1 MAEKENLSPA
11 KKETVGAVMVVG
23 AGISGMQASLDIADS
38 GFKVYLMEE
47 NSTIG
52 GIMAQLDKTFPTND
66 CSTCMISPK
75 LIEVA
80 SNPNIEIITR
90 SRVESVI
97 GKPGN
102 FKVKVK
108 KRARYIDLDKCTGCG
123 ECAKVCPVDVS
134 SDFDADM
141 GLRKAI
147 YRHFP
152 QAIPAEFAID
162 KADRAP
168 CTLACPAG
176 INVQGYLAMIKVGK
190 YKEAIEI
197 IMREMPLPGVL
208 GRVCIH
214 PCEKACRR
222 AEVDSAVSIRD
233 LKRFAAD
240 QVDLA
245 SLPVPAIDW
254 KDEKVAIIGSGPSG
268 LAAGYFLGLTGYR
281 STIFEALPVAGG
293 MLAMGIPEY
302 RLPETVLQKEI
313 ENITRFGVTIKTS
326 TPIGA
331 GHTIEN
337 LLNDGFSAV
346 YIAVGAQKGV
356 DLRIPGEKAFKNVQ
370 HGVQWLRDVKLKQV
384 GRLDDKKVAV
394 IGGGN
399 SALDSARTAMRLG
412 AGQVDIL
419 YRRTREEMPADPDEI
434 KDAIEEG
441 IHIHFLVSPI
451 EITGADNT
459 ADAVM
464 CIKNKLGAPDTSG
477 RRRPIPVEGSEF
489 KVTAD
494 LILPNIGQQLDNNF
508 AGTSPI
514 NFSRRGFIAV
524 NASTLETSVKGVF
537 AGGDAV
543 VGPASVIE
551 AIEQG
556 KRAVKSILA
565 YMAHEPL
572 PFEDVTDFKPD
583 PAANY
588 HPIDPDKEHLERA
601 QVPMADAGQRATDF
615 REAASAFSPE
625 AAQKEAARCLDCGIC
640 CECLQCV
647 DACKADAICHDD
659 ADRWEE
665 IDVGSMILA
674 PGGKPFDANLKPEYG
689 HGRYPNV
696 LTSIEYERVI
706 SAAGPFQGHI
716 ARISDQREPKKMA
729 WIQCVGSRDAASG
742 CDYCSYVCCMYAT
755 KQAIISREH
764 NPNIRPTIFY
774 IDMRAQGKGFDR
786 YYERAK
792 DQGGV
797 RYVRSMISRVV
808 ENPQTH
814 DLTINYVDEVGQI
827 QSEEFDMV
835 ILSVGLRPHPEA
847 GELAQRLG
855 IDVNRFG
862 FCKTPPLDTIA
873 TSREG
878 IFVSGVFQSPKDI
891 PDTVI
896 QSSGAAAAAT
906 SIISSARGTLE
917 SVSHYPPESDIMGES
932 PRIGVFVCHCGIN
945 IAAVVDVKAV
955 SEYAATL
962 ADVVYADDFLFTC
975 STDTQTE
982 IKEIIGR
989 ENLNRVVIAS
999 CSPRTHEP
1007 LFQDTLQKAG
1017 LNKYLFEM
1025 ANIRDQD
1032 SWVHAGDKAGATEKA
1047 KDLVRM
1053 SVARSRELQPLY
1065 EVSMTITQKGLVIGG
1080 GLAGLTAAL
1089 ALAEQGYTTT
1099 LVEKS
1104 AVLGGNALT
1113 LYYTED
1119 GAHPADYVKDLI
1131 RRVKAHPL
1139 TTVYTEAEVV
1149 DYAGVVGNFN
1159 CHILT
1164 TESKIE
1170 MACGAIIIATGA
1182 QEYKPEGWLYEEDPR
1197 ILTQKELEQKL
1208 FDRDA
1213 TVKTA
1218 GTTVMIQCV
1227 GSRDEKRPYCS
1238 RVCCTAAVKNSLKIK
1253 ESNPSADV
1261 YVLYRDIR
1269 TFSFKELAYKEA
1281 REAGVRFIRYDP
1293 DKPPVVGKEDD
1304 RLAVTVFDC
1313 NLGMDIT
1320 LDADIVAL
1328 SAAIV
1333 PHPGS
1338 RKVASVF
1345 KLPLD
1350 QDGFFMESHLKLKPL
1365 DFSVAGIFL
1374 CGLAHGPKFA
1384 DEAIAQAKGAVS
1396 RACTVLS
1403 KAKRDVGGAVA
1414 VVNNQQCVLCMTC
1427 VRTCP
1432 FGVPR
1437 FDEAEGVIYIDP
1449 AACQGCGNCASACP
1463 RSAITVGHHTNDQ
1476 YLAKIG
1482 ALY

>member
-1 MAEKENLSPA
+1 
-11 KKETVGAVMVVG
+11 MVVG
-23 AGISGMQASLDIADS
+23 GGISGMQASLDIADS
-38 GFKVYLMEE
+38 GFKVYLVED

-90 SRVESVI
+90 TRVESI
-97 GKPGN
+97 TGEPGN
-102 FKVKVK
+102 FKVTVK

-134 SDFDADM
+134 ADFDEYL
-141 GLRKAI
+141 GSRKAI

-162 KADRAP
+162 KSDRAP

-190 YKEAIEI
+190 YREAIEI

-208 GRVCIH
+208 GRVCIR
-214 PCEKACRR
+214 PCEKVCRR
-222 AEVDSAVSIRD
+222 AEVDSAISIRD

-240 QVDLA
+240 QIDLA
-245 SLPVPAIDW
+245 SLPLPGIVW
-254 KDEKVAIIGSGPSG
+254 KNEKIAIIGSGPSG
-268 LAAGYFLGLTGYR
+268 LAAGYFLGLAGYR

-293 MLAMGIPEY
+293 MLAVGIPEY
-302 RLPETVLQKEI
+302 RLPEKVLQKEI
-313 ENITRFGVTIKTS
+313 ENITRFGVTIKTNA
-326 TPIGA
+326 PIGPD
-331 GHTIEN
+331 HTIED
-337 LLNDGFSAV
+337 LLNEGFTAV

-356 DLRIPGEKAFKNVQ
+356 DLRIPGEKNFKNIR
-370 HGVQWLRDVKLKQV
+370 HGVQWLQDVKLKRA
-384 GRLDDKKVAV
+384 GRLDEKKVVV

-399 SALDSARTAMRLG
+399 SAVDSARTAVRLG
-412 AGQVDIL
+412 ARQVDIL

-434 KDAIEEG
+434 KDAVEEG

-451 EITGADNT
+451 EIKGADKT
-459 ADAVM
+459 ADGVM
-464 CIKNKLGAPDTSG
+464 CIKNKLGTPDTSG

-494 LILPNIGQQLDNNF
+494 LILPSIGQQLDKNF
-508 AGTSPI
+508 TGTTPI

-524 NASTLETSVKGVF
+524 NANTLETGVKGVF

-551 AIEQG
+551 AIELG
-556 KRAVKSILA
+556 KRAVRSIIA
-565 YMAHEPL
+565 FIMHEPL
-572 PFEDVTDFKPD
+572 SAKDITDFRPEQ
-583 PAANY
+583 AQNY
-588 HPIDPDKEHLERA
+588 RPIDPEEQHLERTLA
-601 QVPMADAGQRATDF
+601 PMADPGQRTKDF
-615 REAASAFSPE
+615 REAAFAFSRTTAE
-625 AAQKEAARCLDCGIC
+625 KEAARCLDCGIC

-647 DACKADAICHDD
+647 NACKADAICHDD
-659 ADRWEE
+659 ADVWEE
-665 IDVGSMILA
+665 IAVGSMILA

-689 HGRYPNV
+689 HDRYPNV
-696 LTSIEYERVI
+696 LTSIEYERMI

-729 WIQCVGSRDAASG
+729 WIQCVGSRDASIG

-764 NPNIRPTIFY
+764 NPNIHPTIFY

-808 ENPQTH
+808 ENPQTN
-814 DLTINYVDEVGQI
+814 DLTINYVDEAGEI
-827 QSEEFDMV
+827 QSEDFDMV
-835 ILSVGLRPHPEA
+835 ILSVGLRPHPTT
-847 GELAQRLG
+847 GELAARLG
-855 IDVNRFG
+855 IELNHFG
-862 FCKTPPLDTIA
+862 FCKTPPLDTVA
-873 TSREG
+873 TSKDG

-906 SIISSARGTLE
+906 SIISSARGTME
-917 SVSHYPPESDIMGES
+917 SVSHYPVEKDIKGEL
-932 PRIGVFVCHCGIN
+932 PRIGVFICHCGMN
-945 IAAVVDVKAV
+945 IAAVVDVKSV
-955 SEYAATL
+955 SQYASTL
-962 ADVVYADDFLFTC
+962 PNVVYTDDFLFTC

-982 IKEIIGR
+982 IKEIIHR

-1025 ANIRDQD
+1025 ANIRDQN
-1032 SWVHAGDKAGATEKA
+1032 SWVHANDKVGATEKA

-1053 SVARSRELQPLY
+1053 SVARSRKLQPLY
-1065 EVSMTITQKGLVIGG
+1065 EVSMNITQKGLVIGG
-1080 GLAGLTAAL
+1080 GLAGLTATL
-1089 ALAEQGYTTT
+1089 TLAEQGYATT

-1113 LYYTED
+1113 LYYTET
-1119 GAHPADYVKDLI
+1119 GEHPADYVKDLI
-1131 RRVKAHPL
+1131 RRVGRHPL
-1139 TTVYTEAEVV
+1139 TTVYTQAEVV
-1149 DYAGVVGNFN
+1149 DYTGVVGNFK
-1159 CHILT
+1159 CRIMAGDQ
-1164 TESKIE
+1164 KIE
-1170 MACGAIIIATGA
+1170 ISCGAVIIATGA
-1182 QEYKPEGWLYEEDPR
+1182 LEYSPEGWLYGEDPR

-1208 FDRDA
+1208 FDQDA
-1213 TVKTA
+1213 VVKNA
-1218 GTTVMIQCV
+1218 DTTVMIQCV

-1253 ESNPSADV
+1253 EGNPNADI

-1269 TFSFKELAYKEA
+1269 TFSFKELAYKKA
-1281 REAGVRFIRYDP
+1281 RAAGVRFIRFDP
-1293 DKPPVVGKEDD
+1293 DKPPVVDRRND
-1304 RLAVTVFDC
+1304 RLTVTVFDC
-1313 NLGMDIT
+1313 NLRMDIC
-1320 LDADIVAL
+1320 LDADLVTL

-1338 RKVASVF
+1338 RKVASIF

-1403 KAKRDVGGAVA
+1403 KAERDVGGAVA
-1414 VVNNQQCVLCMTC
+1414 VINNQQCVFCLTC

-1432 FGVPR
+1432 FGVPKP
-1437 FDEAEGVIYIDP
+1437 DDTQGVIFIDP

-1463 RSAITVGHHTNDQ
+1463 RNAITVGHYTNDQ
-1476 YLAKIG
+1476 YLAKIE

>member
-1 MAEKENLSPA
+1 
-11 KKETVGAVMVVG
+11 
-23 AGISGMQASLDIADS
+23 
-38 GFKVYLMEE
+38 
-47 NSTIG
+47 
-52 GIMAQLDKTFPTND
+52 
-66 CSTCMISPK
+66 
-75 LIEVA
+75 
-80 SNPNIEIITR
+80 
-90 SRVESVI
+90 
-97 GKPGN
+97 
-102 FKVKVK
+102 
-108 KRARYIDLDKCTGCG
+108 
-123 ECAKVCPVDVS
+123 
-134 SDFDADM
+134 
-141 GLRKAI
+141 
-147 YRHFP
+147 
-152 QAIPAEFAID
+152 
-162 KADRAP
+162 
-168 CTLACPAG
+168 
-176 INVQGYLAMIKVGK
+176 
-190 YKEAIEI
+190 
-197 IMREMPLPGVL
+197 
-208 GRVCIH
+208 
-214 PCEKACRR
+214 
-222 AEVDSAVSIRD
+222 
-233 LKRFAAD
+233 
-240 QVDLA
+240 
-245 SLPVPAIDW
+245 
-254 KDEKVAIIGSGPSG
+254 
-268 LAAGYFLGLTGYR
+268 
-281 STIFEALPVAGG
+281 
-293 MLAMGIPEY
+293 
-302 RLPETVLQKEI
+302 
-313 ENITRFGVTIKTS
+313 
-326 TPIGA
+326 
-331 GHTIEN
+331 
-337 LLNDGFSAV
+337 
-346 YIAVGAQKGV
+346 
-356 DLRIPGEKAFKNVQ
+356 
-370 HGVQWLRDVKLKQV
+370 
-384 GRLDDKKVAV
+384 
-394 IGGGN
+394 
-399 SALDSARTAMRLG
+399 
-412 AGQVDIL
+412 
-419 YRRTREEMPADPDEI
+419 
-434 KDAIEEG
+434 
-441 IHIHFLVSPI
+441 
-451 EITGADNT
+451 
-459 ADAVM
+459 
-464 CIKNKLGAPDTSG
+464 
-477 RRRPIPVEGSEF
+477 
-489 KVTAD
+489 
-494 LILPNIGQQLDNNF
+494 
-508 AGTSPI
+508 
-514 NFSRRGFIAV
+514 
-524 NASTLETSVKGVF
+524 
-537 AGGDAV
+537 
-543 VGPASVIE
+543 
-551 AIEQG
+551 
-556 KRAVKSILA
+556 
-565 YMAHEPL
+565 
-572 PFEDVTDFKPD
+572 
-583 PAANY
+583 
-588 HPIDPDKEHLERA
+588 
-601 QVPMADAGQRATDF
+601 
-615 REAASAFSPE
+615 
-625 AAQKEAARCLDCGIC
+625 
-640 CECLQCV
+640 
-647 DACKADAICHDD
+647 
-659 ADRWEE
+659 
-665 IDVGSMILA
+665 
-674 PGGKPFDANLKPEYG
+674 
-689 HGRYPNV
+689 
-696 LTSIEYERVI
+696 
-706 SAAGPFQGHI
+706 
-716 ARISDQREPKKMA
+716 
-729 WIQCVGSRDAASG
+729 
-742 CDYCSYVCCMYAT
+742 MYAT

-764 NPNIRPTIFY
+764 NPNIDPTIFY

-814 DLTINYVDEVGQI
+814 DLTINYVDEAGQI
-827 QSEEFDMV
+827 QAEEFDMV
-835 ILSVGLRPHPEA
+835 ILSVGLRPHPAA
-847 GELAQRLG
+847 GKLAKRLG

-917 SVSHYPPESDIMGES
+917 SVNHYPPEKDIMDAS

-945 IAAVVDVKAV
+945 IASVVDVKAV

-962 ADVVYADDFLFTC
+962 TNVVYADDFLFTC

-1053 SVARSRELQPLY
+1053 SVARSRMLQPLY
-1065 EVSMTITQKGLVIGG
+1065 EVSMKITQKGLVIGG
-1080 GLAGLTAAL
+1080 GLAGLAATL

-1119 GAHPADYVKDLI
+1119 GARPADYVKDLI

-1159 CHILT
+1159 CKILT

-1170 MACGAIIIATGA
+1170 MTCGAIIIATGA
-1182 QEYKPEGWLYEEDPR
+1182 QEYKPDGWLYGEDSR

-1208 FDRDA
+1208 FDRDDA
-1213 TVKTA
+1213 VQKA
-1218 GTTVMIQCV
+1218 GAIVMIQCV

-1253 ESNPSADV
+1253 ADNPEADI
-1261 YVLYRDIR
+1261 YVLYRDMR

-1293 DKPPVVGKEDD
+1293 DKPPVVGKEND
-1304 RLAVTVFDC
+1304 RLTVTVFDC

-1365 DFSVAGIFL
+1365 DFSVAGVFL

-1403 KAKRDVGGAVA
+1403 KAERDVGGAVA

-1437 FDEAEGVIYIDP
+1437 LDAAEGVIYIDP

-1476 YLAKIG
+1476 YLAKIT